1 MIYDDFLG
9 IEEKAISEDSCKE
22 IISFFETHTNLQV
35 EGVVSDSNTGGV
47 RVDRKIKSSTD
58 ICRSFSQEGHP
69 EKHILDAIFL
79 SMPKYQEKYN
89 SLNQIGQWTLC
100 DNYNIRRY
108 KPGQGYFREHCE
120 MHGRGSSSD
129 RLMAW
134 MLYLNDVTDGGETYF
149 RLQDKAVKAET
160 GKFLVWPAYW
170 THPHNG
176 IVSNTQ
182 MKYIATGWFVYV

>member
-1 MIYDDFLG
+1 
-9 IEEKAISEDSCKE
+9 
-22 IISFFETHTNLQV
+22 
-35 EGVVSDSNTGGV
+35 
-47 RVDRKIKSSTD
+47 
-58 ICRSFSQEGHP
+58 
-69 EKHILDAIFL
+69 
-79 SMPKYQEKYN
+79 
-89 SLNQIGQWTLC
+89 
-100 DNYNIRRY
+100 
-108 KPGQGYFREHCE
+108 

-182 MKYIATGWFVYV
+182 IKYIATGWFVYV